1 MSQKIGGEEEDC
13 PPMRDGRSIQ
23 CTVKKKKKIY
33 LRQTAEVRIDTT

>member
-23 CTVKKKKKIY
+23 CTVKKKI
-33 LRQTAEVRIDTT
+33 LSQTNNRSALILDTT

>member
-23 CTVKKKKKIY
+23 CTVKKKKFY
-33 LRQTAEVRIDTT
+33 LRQTTEVH